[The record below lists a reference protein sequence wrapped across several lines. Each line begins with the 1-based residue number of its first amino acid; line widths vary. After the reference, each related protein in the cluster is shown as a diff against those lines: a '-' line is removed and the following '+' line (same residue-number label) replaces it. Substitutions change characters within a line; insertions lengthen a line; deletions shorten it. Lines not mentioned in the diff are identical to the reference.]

1 MGAYNGAKTNCCLEI
16 LLNALNDLGSKSE
29 KDELGMAQEKRKK
42 YNRISMGIPPLDHML
57 DGGIPF
63 GLITH
68 IFGASATGKTT
79 LATQCAL
86 NIAKKRMKT
95 FYIDTE
101 HGIHPARVSQMANSE
116 ELLQF
121 LIIIR
126 PKSFAEQ
133 SNLIDKMESFIVND
147 VKLIII
153 DTATKL
159 YRAELDYL
167 AKNVALNRE
176 LNRQMA
182 ELLNLASKYNIAVI
196 VTNQV
201 SADITENENQIKP
214 AGGTIISYWSSLDLK
229 VEYLDMGVRR
239 ISITKNLEDT
249 QKKTI
254 NVLLTKKGLHQQQ

>member
-1 MGAYNGAKTNCCLEI
+1 MP
-16 LLNALNDLGSKSE
+16 
-29 KDELGMAQEKRKK
+29 QEKRKK
-42 YNRISMGIPPLDHML
+42 YHRLSTGIPLLDDIL

-63 GLITH
+63 GVITH
-68 IFGASATGKTT
+68 VFGASATGKTT
-79 LATQCAL
+79 LAIQCAL

-101 HGIHPARVSQMANSE
+101 HGVHPTRILQMADSE
-116 ELLQF
+116 DLLQF

-126 PKSFAEQ
+126 PVSFAEQ
-133 SNLIDKMESFIVND
+133 SNLIDKLESFIFND
-147 VKLIII
+147 VKLIVI

-167 AKNVALNRE
+167 AKNVVLNRE

-182 ELLNLASKYNIAVI
+182 ELLNLASENNTAVI

-201 SADITENENQIKP
+201 SAGTKDNENQIKP

-239 ISITKNLEDT
+239 INITKNLEGVE
-249 QKKTI
+249 KKAI
-254 NVLLTKKGLHQQQ
+254 NVLLTKEGLNQMK

>member
-1 MGAYNGAKTNCCLEI
+1 M
-16 LLNALNDLGSKSE
+16 LG
-29 KDELGMAQEKRKK
+29 
-42 YNRISMGIPPLDHML
+42 
-57 DGGIPF
+57 GGIPF

-79 LATQCAL
+79 LAIQCAL

-101 HGIHPARVSQMANSE
+101 NGVHPARVLQIASSADS
-116 ELLQF
+116 LQF

-133 SNLIDKMESFIVND
+133 SNLIDKMESFITND
-147 VKLIII
+147 VKLVVI

-182 ELLNLASKYNIAVI
+182 ELLNLASEHNIAVI

-201 SADITENENQIKP
+201 SAEIKERENQTKP
-214 AGGTIISYWSSLDLK
+214 AGGAIISYWSSLDLK
-229 VEYLDMGVRR
+229 LEYLNMGIRS
-239 ISITKNLEDT
+239 ISITKNIDDT
-249 QKKTI
+249 QKKMITT
-254 NVLLTKKGLHQQQ
+254 LLTEKGLHQQQ